1 MPRKKSYVHNK
12 WNMCTDKN
20 NTEES
25 LGTKSGMGELNSS
38 SDYTDKM
45 GDEEYLQIEN
55 GTKTK
60 SLEVGKISIVSSFNR
75 LTSCVIFPYV
85 ISGYCDIVY
94 K

>member
-1 MPRKKSYVHNK
+1 
-12 WNMCTDKN
+12 MCTDKN

-25 LGTKSGMGELNSS
+25 LRTKSGMGELNTS

-60 SLEVGKISIVSSFNR
+60 SQEVGTVSIVSFFNR
-75 LTSCVIFPYV
+75 LTCDSFPYV